1 LLFYVVLIKNEG
13 VSYFSLGQKA
23 FGKVFAAD
31 SLADRLASYGE
42 PILTTGLLN
51 F

>member
-1 LLFYVVLIKNEG
+1 VLIKNA
-13 VSYFSLGQKA
+13 VLLVFSRSAKA
-23 FGKVFAAD
+23 FGKVFAAN